1 MERRI
6 EKETLKV
13 EDAEDL
19 VEAIRYFYVREWED
33 VRPALTFPDGL
44 PLVSL
49 THVRRTFEDGITSSE
64 LIFSDEC
71 PEDALPTRSYSYH
84 KMGRASES

>member
-1 MERRI
+1 MERKV
-6 EKETLKV
+6 EKVTLIV

-19 VEAIRYFYVREWED
+19 VEALRYFYILEWED
-33 VRPALTFPDGL
+33 AGPALTFPDGL

-49 THVRRTFEDGITSSE
+49 THVQRTFEDGTITSE

-71 PEDALPTRSYSYH
+71 PEGALPTRSYSYH
-84 KMGRASES
+84 KMG